1 MSQDSLNKR
10 YFSRVFSSLITLIL
24 SFATISLVPRAL
36 GPLVYGSFNFLTT
49 FFNTSLKFLK
59 FGITTAFYS
68 KLSNRQGEKKLIGAY
83 ALYIL
88 LIVTILLLF
97 TVSSIKL
104 GFQEV
109 IWPDQKINIIYGALI
124 FCLLTLILEFNQI
137 TIDALGYTFSF
148 EKINISRITF
158 FTTLVVVF
166 YHFNILTIFTY
177 FSIYYITLLFI
188 IVASWY
194 ILAKNNVNLIKSI
207 LITKNELFYY
217 MKEFYTYSHPLFISG
232 LVVFIVAILD
242 RWFLQ
247 VFSGSEEQ
255 GYYSLGFKFGSV
267 FFMFTASI
275 TSLLMREMSA
285 SYKSKDKKVIK
296 YYVKYYLP
304 VFFFLTAFFGVFIS
318 FNSEKIILLIVGDQ
332 YINASTVTSILAF
345 YPIHQTYGQLGG
357 AVLQATEKT
366 KVIRNISVSTGIIGI
381 VVAFLFIAP
390 SEFNGLGLGAIGLS
404 MKVVIIQFIN
414 VNILLFVII
423 RFLELSYRI
432 FLFNQILIIANF
444 ILIAVVSK
452 YLALLFITNQLIINI
467 LLSGFLYTTLT
478 LFSIL
483 FYPRI
488 IMLER
493 KELINKFKS
502 LYSNLIDKK
511 LRR

>member
-1 MSQDSLNKR
+1 M
-10 YFSRVFSSLITLIL
+10 
-24 SFATISLVPRAL
+24 
-36 GPLVYGSFNFLTT
+36 
-49 FFNTSLKFLK
+49 
-59 FGITTAFYS
+59 
-68 KLSNRQGEKKLIGAY
+68 
-83 ALYIL
+83 
-88 LIVTILLLF
+88 
-97 TVSSIKL
+97 
-104 GFQEV
+104 
-109 IWPDQKINIIYGALI
+109 
-124 FCLLTLILEFNQI
+124 
-137 TIDALGYTFSF
+137 
-148 EKINISRITF
+148 
-158 FTTLVVVF
+158 
-166 YHFNILTIFTY
+166 
-177 FSIYYITLLFI
+177 
-188 IVASWY
+188 
-194 ILAKNNVNLIKSI
+194 
-207 LITKNELFYY
+207 
-217 MKEFYTYSHPLFISG
+217 
-232 LVVFIVAILD
+232 
-242 RWFLQ
+242 
-247 VFSGSEEQ
+247 
-255 GYYSLGFKFGSV
+255 
-267 FFMFTASI
+267 
-275 TSLLMREMSA
+275 
-285 SYKSKDKKVIK
+285 
-296 YYVKYYLP
+296 
-304 VFFFLTAFFGVFIS
+304 
-318 FNSEKIILLIVGDQ
+318 IVGDQ